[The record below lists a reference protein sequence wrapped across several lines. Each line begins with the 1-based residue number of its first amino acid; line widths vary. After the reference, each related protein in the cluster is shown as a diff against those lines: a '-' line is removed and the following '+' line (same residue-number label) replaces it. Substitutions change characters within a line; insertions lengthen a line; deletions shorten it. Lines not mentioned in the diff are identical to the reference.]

1 MPGGMDDLSFSLQMR
16 DIVNS
21 LIQDAIDQQRPKPR
35 YAIVKAIDR
44 ANGKCT
50 ITYNGETSQII
61 VNMGTPSPSNIGQT
75 VRVAGIGTDKYI
87 DGVVGQSW
95 EHLQDVLNLMKVI

>member
-1 MPGGMDDLSFSLQMR
+1 MAGMDDLRFSLAMR

-21 LIQDAIDQQRPKPR
+21 LIQEALDQQRPKPR
-35 YAIVKAIDR
+35 MATVKAIDR

-61 VNMGTPSPSNIGQT
+61 VNMGTPSPSAIGQW

-95 EHLQDVLNLMKVI
+95 EQMQDVFSLMKVI